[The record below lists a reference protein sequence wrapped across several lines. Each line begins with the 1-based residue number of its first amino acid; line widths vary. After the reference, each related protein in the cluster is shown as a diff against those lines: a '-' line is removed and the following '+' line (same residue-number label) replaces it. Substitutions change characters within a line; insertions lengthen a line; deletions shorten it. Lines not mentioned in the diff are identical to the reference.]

1 VTDDAE
7 SFAFDAIGTRWQ
19 IETDR
24 PLSDDLRARIRER
37 IDRFDATWS
46 RFRADSLVTR
56 IAGARHGGRFR
67 LPDDATALLDLY
79 DRLHELTDGA
89 LDPLI
94 GRDLELLGYDAT
106 YSLTPASGAVRHR
119 AHQTR
124 ARWADVQR
132 DGTTITTDRPVLID
146 VGAAG
151 KGRLVDLVAQTLSD
165 ARVRRFVVHAGGALR
180 HSGDEPLRVGLE
192 HPLDPTRV
200 VGVVEL
206 RGNALCASAVNRRA
220 WGDGLHHILDAR
232 TGTPVRDVLA
242 TWVIADDAMLA
253 DGIAT
258 ALFLADPQRLNAA
271 YRFAFVRMSANGIE
285 ASPGFD
291 GKLYDASAR
300 VQGGGSR

>member
-1 VTDDAE
+1 VTDGAA
-7 SFAFDAIGTRWQ
+7 SLGFDAIGTRWE

-24 PLSDDLRARIRER
+24 PLSHDLRARIRDR

-46 RFRADSLVTR
+46 RFRPDSLVTY
-56 IAGARHGGRFR
+56 IAGARQGGRFQ

-94 GRDLELLGYDAT
+94 GRDLERLGYDASC
-106 YSLTPASGAVRHR
+106 SLTSASRAVRHR
-119 AHQTR
+119 EHQQR
-124 ARWADVQR
+124 ARWPDVQR
-132 DGTTITTDRPVLID
+132 DETTIVTDRPVLLD

-165 ARVRRFVVHAGGALR
+165 AGVRRFVVDAGGDLR
-180 HSGDEPLRVGLE
+180 HHGDEPLRVGLE
-192 HPLDPTRV
+192 HPFEPTRV

-242 TWVIADDAMLA
+242 TWVIAANATLA

-258 ALFLADPQRLNAA
+258 ALFLTDPPRLNET
-271 YRFAFVRMSANGIE
+271 YRFTFVRMSANGIE
-285 ASPGFD
+285 TSPGFD
-291 GKLYDASAR
+291 GELC
-300 VQGGGSR
+300 V

>member
-1 VTDDAE
+1 VTDGAA
-7 SFAFDAIGTRWQ
+7 SFGFDAIGTRWE

-24 PLSDDLRARIRER
+24 PLSDDLRARISGR

-46 RFRADSLVTR
+46 RFRPDSLVTR
-56 IAGARHGGRFR
+56 IAGTRHGGRFR

-89 LDPLI
+89 FEPLI
-94 GRDLELLGYDAT
+94 GRELELLGYDAS
-106 YSLTPASGAVRHR
+106 YSLTPAAHAVRHR
-119 AHQTR
+119 EHQDR
-124 ARWADVQR
+124 ARWVDVQR
-132 DGTTITTDRPVLID
+132 DETTITTDRPVLLD

-165 ARVRRFVVHAGGALR
+165 AGVRRFVVDAGGDLR
-180 HSGDEPLRVGLE
+180 NYGDQPLRVGLE
-192 HPLDPTRV
+192 HPFDPARV

-232 TGTPVRDVLA
+232 TGTPVREVLA
-242 TWVIADDAMLA
+242 TWVIADNATLA

-258 ALFLADPQRLNAA
+258 ALFLTDPSRLNEA

-291 GKLYDASAR
+291 GELF
-300 VQGGGSR
+300 V